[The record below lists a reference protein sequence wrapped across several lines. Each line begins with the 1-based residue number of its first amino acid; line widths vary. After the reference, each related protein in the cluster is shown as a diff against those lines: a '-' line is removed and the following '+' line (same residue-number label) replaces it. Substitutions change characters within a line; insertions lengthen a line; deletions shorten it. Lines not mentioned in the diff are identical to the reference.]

1 LRIVSR
7 ENILDDDKYQSIM
20 SWFENHKFYL
30 SQVQCD
36 EINKIK
42 RECNEKERKD
52 IYRGFI
58 LWNDLKSNP
67 EMDDSYFLDEG

>member
-1 LRIVSR
+1 
-7 ENILDDDKYQSIM
+7 M

-30 SQVQCD
+30 SQDQCD

-52 IYRGFI
+52 TYQVFI
-58 LWNDLKSNP
+58 LWNDLKPNP
-67 EMDDSYFLDEG
+67 EMDNSYFLDEG